1 MRENFS
7 VIRPQIVENFV
18 QRLLENY
25 QDGGLEIT
33 FRKDHLEACLLSLG
47 CDVMARERSNF
58 ESYSMCYE
66 HVLEHARQKLCQKEQ
81 ELDIIRRGHS
91 PPEDKAGQIAE
102 LSHNMIMEVTALRT
116 RLMDLEEET
125 LDLKKQIR
133 KEVQEEYE
141 ALVQALF
148 VTCLHIKAQLLKE
161 LDHRVTQEA
170 LHRQQL
176 DLMKIA
182 SMEKLLEDVEQQEQ
196 HLQLLTEEA
205 KRASKLGQLQQKK
218 IQGELRQVT
227 PVRGSKSGCTSHSC
241 FIFPLS
247 FPCLSCIHSGVP
259 HLCHSQKQQ
268 ENGNIYTW
276 VIVQAAC
283 DER

>member
-1 MRENFS
+1 MF
-7 VIRPQIVENFV
+7 
-18 QRLLENY
+18 LLS
-25 QDGGLEIT
+25 GFMSFL
-33 FRKDHLEACLLSLG
+33 RKVLEAAFSESEPSKQEQLLALEQDNCSLATLVLKMRSLG
-47 CDVMARERSNF
+47 HWRLAVQQAHF
-58 ESYSMCYE
+58 
-66 HVLEHARQKLCQKEQ
+66 
-81 ELDIIRRGHS
+81 RGQLS
-91 PPEDKAGQIAE
+91 RAE
-102 LSHNMIMEVTALRT
+102 
-116 RLMDLEEET
+116 
-125 LDLKKQIR
+125 
-133 KEVQEEYE
+133 
-141 ALVQALF
+141 
-148 VTCLHIKAQLLKE
+148 KAQLLKE

>member
-1 MRENFS
+1 MAGHTGQKYTDLWKHQVMRENFS

-218 IQGELRQVT
+218 IQGELRQVYQVLPPT
-227 PVRGSKSGCTSHSC
+227 IISKALFST
-241 FIFPLS
+241 
-247 FPCLSCIHSGVP
+247 
-259 HLCHSQKQQ
+259 
-268 ENGNIYTW
+268 
-276 VIVQAAC
+276 
-283 DER
+283 DEYIP